1 MTTSDNQNAADHS
14 TNQPFLE
21 IDRPIIFLDVQTTGP
36 DSRTAR
42 IVRLA
47 TLRVEPDGQERFR
60 SQLINPMAPIS
71 PGATEFHGITDE
83 DVADCKPFGVYAK
96 ALYEYLDGCDL
107 AGFGIRRFHLKVLRQ
122 EFEFAGIDF
131 HLSNR
136 TIVDAMEVFHRLEP
150 RDFDSAHRRFVG
162 GEFNRL
168 SSDHATVNAVRA
180 IIAGQINQHPE
191 LPSEPARLEEWA
203 TGASSE
209 QHIDDQGRFTLSDDG
224 DPIINFGRYRGF
236 TLYDMSENHA
246 DYLRWIASDESFTP
260 QQRQIAADAAEG
272 IMPDFD

>member
-1 MTTSDNQNAADHS
+1 MTTSDNQNEPDRSAK
-14 TNQPFLE
+14 QPFLE
-21 IDRPIIFLDVQTTGP
+21 LERPIVFLDVQTTGP

-42 IVRLA
+42 IVRLS
-47 TLRVEPDGQERFR
+47 TLRIEPDGEERFR

-71 PGATEFHGITDE
+71 PGATDFHGLTDE
-83 DVADCKPFGVYAK
+83 DAAEAKPFGAYAK

-150 RDFDSAHRRFVG
+150 RNFDSAHRRFVG
-162 GEFNRL
+162 GEFNRMT
-168 SSDHATVNAVRA
+168 SDDATVNAVRA
-180 IIAGQINQHPE
+180 IIAGQMNRHPE

-203 TGASSE
+203 TGASAE
-209 QHIDDQGRFTLSDDG
+209 QHIDDQGRFTLSDEG

-260 QQRQIAADAAEG
+260 QQRRIAADAAEG

>member
-1 MTTSDNQNAADHS
+1 MTTSEKQNPADHS
-14 TNQPFLE
+14 TNKPFLE
-21 IDRPIIFLDVQTTGP
+21 IDRPIVFLDIQTTGP
-36 DSRTAR
+36 DARTAR
-42 IVRLA
+42 VVRLS
-47 TLRVEPDGQERFR
+47 TLRVEPDGEERFR
-60 SQLINPMAPIS
+60 SQLIHPMAPIS
-71 PGATEFHGITDE
+71 PGASDFHGITDE
-83 DVADCKPFGVYAK
+83 DVADCKPFQAYAK
-96 ALYEYLDGCDL
+96 ALHNYLDGCDL

-136 TIVDAMEVFHRLEP
+136 TIVDAMEIFHRLEP
-150 RDFDSAHRRFVG
+150 RDFDSAYRRFVG

-168 SSDHATVNAVRA
+168 ISDDATVNAVRA

-191 LPSEPARLEEWA
+191 LPLKPSRLEEWA
-203 TGASSE
+203 TGASAE

-236 TLYDMSENHA
+236 TLYDMSENHV
-246 DYLRWIASDESFTP
+246 DYLRWIASDDSFTP
-260 QQRQIAADAAEG
+260 QQRQIADNAAEG